1 VAFVIGATNSAPCE
15 RSAVRGRIG
24 DQVSV
29 DQDVARLTVQG
40 EIVTSLVTAFV
51 AAFSAAM
58 TFVGRTII
66 ATAFARRLAFPFA
79 VSALAFALAAALAL
93 ASALASALTT
103 SVSATLAIA
112 LTTAVTVVAAV
123 AMVTAVPVAVAL
135 AVILTTVVAAVVT
148 AISAAIS
155 AAVITAIVT
164 TRCAITGGRN
174 TRQSFRAFPVL
185 VVLRRILRPDGGLC
199 RQVAQ
204 NRGQRGTAGIG
215 PCEDIG
221 EVGPLLDRPNGARRD
236 DSAATEI
243 VEAAHAADHVGRAA
257 LFSSGLCVGNADS
270 ATKTGS
276 KDESR
281 NHGPNEAVMYLCHDP
296 ILSQDMIEGRP
307 PEPPLK

>member
-1 VAFVIGATNSAPCE
+1 VAFVIGATNSTPCE

-51 AAFSAAM
+51 AAFPAAV
-58 TFVGRTII
+58 TLVGRTII

-148 AISAAIS
+148 VIS

-164 TRCAITGGRN
+164 TRCAITHRRSTGKALG
-174 TRQSFRAFPVL
+174 AFPVL

-204 NRGQRGTAGIG
+204 NRSQRGTAGIG

-221 EVGPLLDRPNGARRD
+221 EVGPLLDRADGARRD

-243 VEAAHAADHVGRAA
+243 VEAVHAAYHVGRAA

>member
-1 VAFVIGATNSAPCE
+1 VAFVIGATNSTPCE

-51 AAFSAAM
+51 AAFPAAV
-58 TFVGRTII
+58 TLVGRTII

-148 AISAAIS
+148 VIS

-164 TRCAITGGRN
+164 TRCAITHRRSTGKALG
-174 TRQSFRAFPVL
+174 AFPVL

-204 NRGQRGTAGIG
+204 NRSQRGTAGIG

-221 EVGPLLDRPNGARRD
+221 EVGPPLDRADGARRD

-243 VEAAHAADHVGRAA
+243 VEAVHAAYHVGRAA